1 MNDAGHFPREP
12 GPRGAAAALAAGLAL
27 AMPAMTAARRR
38 LRAPRIGGVAAYCA
52 ITTSDRGRHHRA
64 ERDMSPPLT
73 AELNPDR
80 MQTPGRPA

>member
-1 MNDAGHFPREP
+1 MNDARPFPCEP

-27 AMPAMTAARRR
+27 VMPAMPAARQR
-38 LRAPRIGGVAAYCA
+38 LRTPCIGDVAAYCA
-52 ITTSDRGRHHRA
+52 IATSDRGRHHRA
-64 ERDMSPPLT
+64 ERDTSPPLT

>member
-1 MNDAGHFPREP
+1 MNDARPFPCEP

-27 AMPAMTAARRR
+27 AKPATTAARHR
-38 LRAPRIGGVAAYCA
+38 LRAPRIGDVAAYCA
-52 ITTSDRGRHHRA
+52 ITTSDRGRHDRA
-64 ERDMSPPLT
+64 ERDTSPPLT